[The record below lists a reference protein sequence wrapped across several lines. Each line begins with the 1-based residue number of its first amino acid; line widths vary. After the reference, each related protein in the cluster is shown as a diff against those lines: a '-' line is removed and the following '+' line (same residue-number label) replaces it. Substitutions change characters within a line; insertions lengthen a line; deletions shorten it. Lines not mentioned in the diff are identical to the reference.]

1 MGNSNK
7 FNIVAFRIK
16 PEHKNEIMEYAEI
29 EGLGMSA
36 WVRRIVL
43 NEIMRKRSEYAN
55 QAIKITNK

>member
-1 MGNSNK
+1 MSKSNK
-7 FNIVAFRIK
+7 FDILAFRIK
-16 PEHKNEIMEYAEI
+16 PEHKNEIMQYADF

-55 QAIKITNK
+55 QTIENGNK